1 MRKCKFSP
9 SKVCGTAEDFAD
21 YWHAKAGA
29 GASKRDWF
37 ATWRVWCRRER
48 DRSQTTQGTARI
60 RGTYEG
66 KALTSLDDGALDALA
81 RELGIA
87 RARPGESMQAFIGR
101 IQAAQNGRGSL
112 H

>member
-1 MRKCKFSP
+1 MP
-9 SKVCGTAEDFAD
+9 
-21 YWHAKAGA
+21 
-29 GASKRDWF
+29 
-37 ATWRVWCRRER
+37 
-48 DRSQTTQGTARI
+48 QGTRPLADHAGYGAHI
-60 RGTYEG
+60 CGTYEG
-66 KALTSLDDGALDALA
+66 KSAHFLLDDGALDALA